1 MNDDNDK
8 SIEKNFVKYRKV
20 GIFGSK
26 NVGKK
31 TFCNF
36 LYKHKKEED
45 NNNDDMNKSSY
56 SMDDSPFFY
65 ENFEFVYESKNYYIN
80 LLKLDINMSESQNIC
95 FNTYLYEV
103 QILILVL
110 DITNIDS
117 FEDIQ
122 KFIETNKNIIN
133 FNNKIFLISNK
144 SDLES
149 SRSVSDFDIKKI
161 TSKFK
166 NIISINCNFSE
177 LENKIENN
185 NEKFLTQFLENLNSH
200 SLIYIHKPILINN
213 SNYNENKLKII
224 LIGDSS
230 VGKTA
235 FIKKIFENKF
245 FFSYMSTIGV
255 DNQKTLIKINDKIIK
270 LEVWD
275 TAGQE
280 RLKAVSRKIYNKGDG
295 FLLLFDLTK
304 ESSFTGLKE
313 NWLKEIENETNIK
326 DNNNNVNNNS
336 NKKLTIFIIG
346 NKFDLTDERVI
357 QYEEAKKFADENN
370 CKYMEM
376 SCLSGLNVYEILCEI
391 AIESFKNYKNDI
403 NSFMLDN
410 KQSDTKKSRKKKWC

>member
-1 MNDDNDK
+1 MNEDGNDK
-8 SIEKNFVKYRKV
+8 SIDKNFVKYRKV
-20 GIFGSK
+20 AIFGSK

-36 LYKHKKEED
+36 LYKLKKIEEE
-45 NNNDDMNKSSY
+45 NNNEDVNKSNY

-65 ENFEFVYESKNYYIN
+65 ENFEFVYQSKSYFIN
-80 LLKLDINMSESQNIC
+80 LLKLDINMNESQNIC

-103 QILILVL
+103 QILILML
-110 DITNIDS
+110 DITNIES

-122 KFIETNKNIIN
+122 QFIETNKNIIN
-133 FNNKIFLISNK
+133 FKNKIYLISNK
-144 SDLES
+144 CDLES

-161 TSKFK
+161 TNKYK
-166 NIISINCNFSE
+166 HIICIDCKFSE

-185 NEKFLTQFLENLNSH
+185 NEKFLSKFLNDLNSN

-213 SNYNENKLKII
+213 TNYNENKLKII

-280 RLKAVSRKIYNKGDG
+280 RLRAVSRKIYNKGDG

-304 ESSFTGLKE
+304 ESTFTGLKE
-313 NWLKEIENETNIK
+313 NWLKDIENETNINGSN
-326 DNNNNVNNNS
+326 DNNN

-346 NKFDLTDERVI
+346 NKFDLTEEREI
-357 QYEEAKKFADENN
+357 QYDVAKKFADENN
-370 CKYMEM
+370 CKYIEM

-391 AIESFKNYKNDI
+391 AIESYKNYKNDI
-403 NSFMLDN
+403 DTFMLD
-410 KQSDTKKSRKKKWC
+410 KQSNKKKSTKKKCC